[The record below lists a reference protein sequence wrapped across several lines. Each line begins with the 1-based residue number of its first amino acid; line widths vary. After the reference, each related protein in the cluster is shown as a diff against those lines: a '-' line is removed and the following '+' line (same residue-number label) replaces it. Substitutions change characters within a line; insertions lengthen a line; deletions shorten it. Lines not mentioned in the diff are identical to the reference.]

1 MWTILFDKGILTASV
16 ILAIIG
22 STIKYRTGTSNELI
36 ALVLTVISILAWS
49 AIGLVSSW
57 SSGLLSILWSFG
69 IKRGLLSAGLSV
81 FAWDLIHGTKKG
93 CSCNKTKTE
102 EEGEKE

>member
-36 ALVLTVISILAWS
+36 ALVLTVISLLAWS
-49 AIGLVSSW
+49 AIGMIASW
-57 SSGLLSILWSFG
+57 SSGLLSILWSYG
-69 IKRGLLSAGLSV
+69 VKRGLLSAGLAV
-81 FAWDLIHGTKKG
+81 FAWDLIHGTAKG
-93 CSCNKTKTE
+93 CSCGKTKK
-102 EEGEKE
+102 EEGEEE